1 MEIEIHF
8 PSNEKLYIKN
18 PEQSSLGQKI
28 IANSIV
34 LIKKLGI
41 EEFTFKKLA
50 TEIQSNEASIY
61 RYFENKHNLLIYLI
75 SFYWEVLNMK
85 IEFATEYISN
95 PKEKITKLIDVLVN
109 IEAAG
114 PTIKNIDIATLHDII
129 VSESAKAYLTKKI
142 DKESREGFFKSYEKL
157 VDTISEI
164 FIEVNEE
171 YEFPRAL
178 ACNLV
183 ETTYEQ
189 FYFSQ
194 HFHGL
199 TELQQPAGNL
209 PMVKKFLQSLMYSVL
224 LKDTPN

>member
-1 MEIEIHF
+1 MEINIHF

-28 IANSIV
+28 IANSII
-34 LIKKLGI
+34 LIKQLGI

-50 TEIQSNEASIY
+50 AEIQSNEASIY
-61 RYFENKHNLLIYLI
+61 RYFENKHNLLVYLI

-85 IEFATEYISN
+85 ILFSSENSFS
-95 PKEKITKLIDVLVN
+95 PKEKLSNLIDVLVN
-109 IEAAG
+109 IEAAK
-114 PTIKNIDIATLHDII
+114 PTVRNMDIATLHEII
-129 VSESAKAYLTKKI
+129 VSESAKAYLTKKV
-142 DKESREGFFKSYEKL
+142 DKESREGFFQSYEKL
-157 VDTISEI
+157 VDTIAGI
-164 FIEVNEE
+164 FIEVNED

-199 TELQQPAGNL
+199 TELQEPAGSL
-209 PMVKKFLQSLMYSVL
+209 PKVKKFLQSLMYSVL
-224 LKDTPN
+224 LKDTSN

>member
-1 MEIEIHF
+1 MEIDIHF
-8 PSNEKLYIKN
+8 PSNAKLYIKN
-18 PEQSSLGQKI
+18 PEQSSLGLKI
-28 IANSIV
+28 IANSII

-85 IEFATEYISN
+85 IEFATEDI
-95 PKEKITKLIDVLVN
+95 PDPREKLTKLIDVLVN
-109 IEAAG
+109 IEEAG
-114 PTIKNIDIATLHDII
+114 PTIKNMDIATLHDII

-142 DKESREGFFKSYEKL
+142 DKESREGFFTSYEKL
-157 VDTISEI
+157 VDTISAI
-164 FIEVNEE
+164 FIEVNGE

-199 TELQQPAGNL
+199 TELQEPAGNL
-209 PMVKKFLQSLMYSVL
+209 PMVRKFLQSLMYSVL
-224 LKDTPN
+224 LKDMPN

>member
-8 PSNEKLYIKN
+8 PRNERLYIKN
-18 PEQSSLGQKI
+18 PEQSILGQKI
-28 IANSIV
+28 IAHSII

-41 EEFTFKKLA
+41 EDFTFKKLA
-50 TEIQSNEASIY
+50 TQIRSNEASIY

-75 SFYWEVLNMK
+75 SFYWEVLNLK
-85 IEFATEYISN
+85 IAFANEYVTD

-157 VDTISEI
+157 VDTISSI
-164 FIEVNEE
+164 FIEVNGE

-178 ACNLV
+178 ACNLI

-189 FYFSQ
+189 FYFSL

-199 TELQQPAGNL
+199 TELQEPEGNL
-209 PMVKKFLQSLMYSVL
+209 DIVKKFLQSLMYAVL
-224 LKDTPN
+224 LKE

>member
-1 MEIEIHF
+1 MEIDIHF
-8 PSNEKLYIKN
+8 PTNEKLYLKN
-18 PEQSSLGQKI
+18 PEHSSLGQKI
-28 IANSIV
+28 ITHSIL

-50 TEIQSNEASIY
+50 IEIQSNEASIY

-85 IEFATEYISN
+85 IEFATEYINS
-95 PKEKITKLIDVLVN
+95 PKEKLTKLIDVLVK
-109 IEAAG
+109 IEDAA
-114 PTIKNIDIATLHDII
+114 PSIKNMDIATLHDII
-129 VSESAKAYLTKKI
+129 VSESAKAYLTKKV

-157 VDTISEI
+157 VDTISGI
-164 FIEVNEE
+164 FMEVNQD

-199 TELQQPAGNL
+199 TELQEPAGNL
-209 PMVKKFLQSLMYSVL
+209 LMVKKFLQSLMYSVL

>member
-8 PSNEKLYIKN
+8 PNNEKLYIKN

-28 IANSIV
+28 ISYSII

-85 IEFATEYISN
+85 IEFATEYITD
-95 PKEKITKLIDVLVN
+95 PKDKITKLIDVLVN
-109 IEAAG
+109 IEEAG
-114 PTIKNIDIATLHDII
+114 PTIKNIDIATLHEII

-164 FIEVNEE
+164 FMEVNED

-194 HFHGL
+194 HFQGL
-199 TELQQPAGNL
+199 TELQEPAGNL

>member
-1 MEIEIHF
+1 MEINIHF

-28 IANSIV
+28 IANSII
-34 LIKKLGI
+34 LIKHLGI

-50 TEIQSNEASIY
+50 AEIQSNEASIY
-61 RYFENKHNLLIYLI
+61 RYFENKHNLLVYLI

-85 IEFATEYISN
+85 ILFSIENTFS
-95 PKEKITKLIDVLVN
+95 PKEKLSNLIDVLVN
-109 IEAAG
+109 IEEAK
-114 PTIKNIDIATLHDII
+114 PTVRNMDIATLHEII
-129 VSESAKAYLTKKI
+129 VSESAKAYLTKKV
-142 DKESREGFFKSYEKL
+142 DKESREGFFQSYEKL
-157 VDTISEI
+157 VDTISGI
-164 FIEVNEE
+164 FKEVNED

-199 TELQQPAGNL
+199 TELQEPAGNL
-209 PMVKKFLQSLMYSVL
+209 PKVKKFLQSLMYSVL
-224 LKDTPN
+224 LKDTSN

>member
-1 MEIEIHF
+1 MEQLLNRMRVDV
-8 PSNEKLYIKN
+8 NENIYLKD
-18 PEQSSLGQKI
+18 PFSSDLGKEI
-28 IANSIV
+28 IAKSIK
-34 LIKKLGI
+34 LISQIGL
-41 EEFTFKKLA
+41 ENFTFKKLA
-50 TEIQSNEASIY
+50 VEVGSTEAAIY

-75 SFYWEVLNMK
+75 SFYWEVLNLK
-85 IEFATEYISN
+85 IAFANEYVTD

-157 VDTISEI
+157 VDTISSI
-164 FIEVNEE
+164 FIEVNGE

-178 ACNLV
+178 ACNLI

-189 FYFSQ
+189 FYFSL

-199 TELQQPAGNL
+199 TELQEPAGNL
-209 PMVKKFLQSLMYSVL
+209 DMVKKFLQSLMYAVL
-224 LKDTPN
+224 LKE